1 MSDALLAGRRFASI
15 IRSNH
20 DRPTPPDPSLTLPE
34 NALRLLGAW
43 EPPGAR
49 PLTWPLN
56 ALAIGA
62 IRIYQAAVKKG
73 VVRRADCLHY
83 PSCSRYAIL
92 AFRRYRFLEAA
103 RRTRIRVA
111 ECGANSGRP
120 FVDFP

>member
-1 MSDALLAGRRFASI
+1 MSDALLVRRRFASL

-20 DRPTPPDPSLTLPE
+20 GAPSSSDPSIAFPE

-43 EPPGAR
+43 EPAR
-49 PLTWPLN
+49 ARSLTWPLN
-56 ALAIGA
+56 ALAIVA
-62 IRIYQAAVKKG
+62 ISAYQAALSRG
-73 VVRRADCLHY
+73 LVRRARCLHY

-103 RRTRIRVA
+103 RLTRARVA
-111 ECGANSGRP
+111 ECGVNSGRP

>member
-20 DRPTPPDPSLTLPE
+20 GRQTPPDPSLTLPE

-43 EPPGAR
+43 EPAATR
-49 PLTWPLN
+49 SVTWPLN
-56 ALAIGA
+56 ALAIFA
-62 IRIYQAAVKKG
+62 ISTYQAALAKG
-73 VVRRADCLHY
+73 LVPRAECRHY

-103 RRTRIRVA
+103 RRTRARVA
-111 ECGANSGRP
+111 ECGSNSGRP

>member
-1 MSDALLAGRRFASI
+1 MTDALVIRRRSATL
-15 IRSNH
+15 IRSTH
-20 DRPTPPDPSLTLPE
+20 RPTVQDPSMVLPE

-43 EPPGAR
+43 EPPRVR

-73 VVRRADCLHY
+73 LVRRADCLHY

-103 RRTRIRVA
+103 RRTRARVA
-111 ECGANSGRP
+111 ECGSNSGRP

>member
-1 MSDALLAGRRFASI
+1 MSDALVIRRRSATL
-15 IRSNH
+15 IRSTH
-20 DRPTPPDPSLTLPE
+20 RPTVPDPSMVLPE

-43 EPPGAR
+43 EPPRAR

-73 VVRRADCLHY
+73 LVRRADCLHY

>member
-1 MSDALLAGRRFASI
+1 MTDALVIRRRSATL
-15 IRSNH
+15 IRSTH
-20 DRPTPPDPSLTLPE
+20 RPTVQDPSMVLPE

-43 EPPGAR
+43 EPPRVR

-73 VVRRADCLHY
+73 LVRRADCLHY